1 MNKKRPFSEIKKEI
15 EDQYYE
21 KYVKPFEEGQ
31 LQFEEL
37 QKRILENP
45 SDILKDPKVIEL
57 SAVMKTYYSIKGK
70 LENSIR
76 NLLFANAGGAI
87 LIINLMPSIVENE
100 KLFPLAANALT
111 NFSYGLVLLLISAI
125 LVFISDWSSFVKD
138 LFKVINI
145 SEWKILKIDYS
156 FYAIFLS
163 GICSIASLYLF
174 VSAILSTTF
183 AINNLVQ

>member
-1 MNKKRPFSEIKKEI
+1 
-15 EDQYYE
+15 
-21 KYVKPFEEGQ
+21 
-31 LQFEEL
+31 
-37 QKRILENP
+37 
-45 SDILKDPKVIEL
+45 
-57 SAVMKTYYSIKGK
+57 
-70 LENSIR
+70 
-76 NLLFANAGGAI
+76 
-87 LIINLMPSIVENE
+87 MPSIVENE

-183 AINNLVQ
+183 AINNLVQWKIFITRPFSGCSRYRSCSAEGNVRFGHGLRWTRERMRCSMAGW

>member
-87 LIINLMPSIVENE
+87 
-100 KLFPLAANALT
+100 
-111 NFSYGLVLLLISAI
+111 
-125 LVFISDWSSFVKD
+125 
-138 LFKVINI
+138 
-145 SEWKILKIDYS
+145 
-156 FYAIFLS
+156 
-163 GICSIASLYLF
+163 
-174 VSAILSTTF
+174 
-183 AINNLVQ
+183 